1 MEKNRNREDY
11 TSVNAE
17 TVDRWVEEGWVW
29 GTPVSPEVCA
39 KARKGEWD
47 VLLTPTKPVPH
58 DWFPPLCGCRLLGLA
73 SGGGQQIPLFSLLG
87 ASCTV
92 LDYSPRQLAGEEAVA
107 SREGYEVELVRADM
121 TRPFPFA
128 EASFDCIFHPVSNCY
143 IEKVEPVWRECFRV
157 LKPGGVLLAG
167 VDNGLNYLFDEDSPA
182 LSRPLPFNPLLDE
195 ELYRQSLER
204 GDGIQFSHTTEEQL
218 RPLLRAGFTLLDLYE
233 DTNGYGI
240 LERYRVPT
248 FLAFL
253 AKKPL

>member
-17 TVDRWVEEGWVW
+17 TADRWVEEGWVW

-73 SGGGQQIPLFSLLG
+73 SGGRQQIPLFSLLG

>member
-17 TVDRWVEEGWVW
+17 TADRWVEEGWVW